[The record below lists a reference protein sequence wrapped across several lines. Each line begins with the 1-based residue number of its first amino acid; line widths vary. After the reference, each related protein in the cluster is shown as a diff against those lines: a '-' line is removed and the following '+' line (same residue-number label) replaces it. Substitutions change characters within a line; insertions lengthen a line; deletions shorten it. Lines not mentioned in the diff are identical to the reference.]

1 MAEMVIDIPIR
12 KLAYMI
18 NNMNN
23 QELDMLYMF
32 MTEEGSELI
41 NRNKDLEQGRVKYL
55 SEEEVFNV

>member
-12 KLAYMI
+12 KLAYII

>member
-1 MAEMVIDIPIR
+1 MAEMVVDIPIR

-23 QELDMLYMF
+23 QELDMLYMY

-41 NRNKDLEQGRVKYL
+41 KRNKDLEQGRVKYL

>member
-1 MAEMVIDIPIR
+1 MAEMVIDIPI
-12 KLAYMI
+12 KKIAYML

-23 QELDMLYMF
+23 QELDMLYMY

-41 NRNKDLEQGRVKYL
+41 NRNKDLELGRVKYL

>member
-18 NNMNN
+18 NNMNT

-32 MTEEGSELI
+32 MTEEGAELLD
-41 NRNKDLEQGRVKYL
+41 RNKDLEQGKVEYL
-55 SEEEVFNV
+55 SVEEVFNV

>member
-12 KLAYMI
+12 KLAYII

-23 QELDMLYMF
+23 QELDMLYMY